1 MLDLMMG
8 ALLWMTGGSVAW
20 AGEAEGGKVTSPVD
34 CRYEAATQA
43 SAAEEPGAT
52 MSILFPDGDVFR
64 PLFADPKQPQTF
76 AALQAVRVRDS
87 KTSVTAGTVGF
98 GENFGF
104 YSRREGCNGWQ
115 VGLLAGV
122 FSRFDMNAPSTDLI
136 NTDYIVGIPLSW
148 RYGGWSMRVQLYRQ
162 SSH

>member
-1 MLDLMMG
+1 MIDTVSSLR
-8 ALLWMTGGSVAW
+8 VP
-20 AGEAEGGKVTSPVD
+20 PVD

-43 SAAEEPGAT
+43 SAAEEPGST
-52 MSILFPDGDVFR
+52 ISILFPDGDVFC

-76 AALQAVRVRDS
+76 AALRAVKLRES

-122 FSRFDMNAPSTDLI
+122 FSQFDMNAPSTMRGGMDLREFTLY
-136 NTDYIVGIPLSW
+136 NW
-148 RYGGWSMRVQLYRQ
+148 RGGGGSL
-162 SSH
+162 